1 MLVLKRFIIITPF
14 ILLFLGA
21 CNITQEYTFN
31 KDFSGTSQLEI
42 DMSAMV
48 GMLGENDS
56 IRNNS
61 LDTITFAFKKMA
73 EEYEK
78 MGAKNV
84 KFGSKGNNTIYYL
97 SFDFQNVED
106 LNKLLSSRGS
116 EMMGASFMGDSTTEK
131 PKFIKKWNRRLIYD
145 APEVKNDTLFNNKEM
160 ASMKDYYNY
169 TLKFNFATKIRKL
182 KSDKA
187 IMSSDKKSIQFSGS
201 MFDVLSTDYSTDFE
215 VKLKRK

>member
-1 MLVLKRFIIITPF
+1 MLVLKRFIILTPL

-31 KDFSGTSQLEI
+31 KDFSGTSKLEI
-42 DMSAMV
+42 DMSAMI
-48 GMLGENDS
+48 GMLGDNDS
-56 IRNNS
+56 TKINS
-61 LDTITFAFKKMA
+61 LDTISFAFKKMA
-73 EEYEK
+73 EEYKK

-97 SFDFQNVED
+97 SFDFQNIED
-106 LNKLLSSRGS
+106 LNNLLSSKGS
-116 EMMGASFMGDSTTEK
+116 EMLGASFLGDTTSAK
-131 PKFIKKWNRRLIYD
+131 AKFIKKGKRKLIYD

-169 TLKFNFATKIRKL
+169 TLKFNFATKIK
-182 KSDKA
+182 KVESDKA
-187 IMSSDKKSIQFSGS
+187 IISSDKKSFQFSGS
-201 MFDVLSTDYSTDFE
+201 MFDVFSPNYTTDFK